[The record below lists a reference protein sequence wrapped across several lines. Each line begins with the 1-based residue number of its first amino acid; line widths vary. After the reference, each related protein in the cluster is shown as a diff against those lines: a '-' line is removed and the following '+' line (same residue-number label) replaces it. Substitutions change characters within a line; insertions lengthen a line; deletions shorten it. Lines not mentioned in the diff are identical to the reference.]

1 MSNLRFP
8 EPTAAKRAVPAHC
21 KGQHTSNDSMSGGLQ
36 LSHAKTNEGKRMNL
50 SIETKLA
57 TALGA
62 SFVALVLGAIA
73 QTQND
78 SGTAG
83 ANQYALTDNSVSI
96 NPSRK
101 DRFARQTPQRFN
113 AQSAFDLKFSERAS
127 RQMIRVKSP
136 H

>member
-1 MSNLRFP
+1 
-8 EPTAAKRAVPAHC
+8 
-21 KGQHTSNDSMSGGLQ
+21 
-36 LSHAKTNEGKRMNL
+36 MNL

-62 SFVALVLGAIA
+62 TFVALVLGAMA

-83 ANQYALTDNSVSI
+83 PNQYALTDNSTSI

-101 DRFARQTPQRFN
+101 EFQSSSSRGTTREDARTSLSNDTDQGPP
-113 AQSAFDLKFSERAS
+113 SANGKTKSKSTKHGSEDA
-127 RQMIRVKSP
+127 RVDHSYDD
-136 H
+136 

>member
-1 MSNLRFP
+1 
-8 EPTAAKRAVPAHC
+8 
-21 KGQHTSNDSMSGGLQ
+21 
-36 LSHAKTNEGKRMNL
+36 MNL

-62 SFVALVLGAIA
+62 TFVALVLGAMA

-83 ANQYALTDNSVSI
+83 PNQYALTDNPTSI

-101 DRFARQTPQRFN
+101 EFQSSSSRGTTREDARTSLSNDTDQGPPSANGKTKSKSTKYGSEN
-113 AQSAFDLKFSERAS
+113 A
-127 RQMIRVKSP
+127 RVDHSYDD
-136 H
+136 

>member
-1 MSNLRFP
+1 MGKV
-8 EPTAAKRAVPAHC
+8 T
-21 KGQHTSNDSMSGGLQ
+21 KGT
-36 LSHAKTNEGKRMNL
+36 RMNL

-83 ANQYALTDNSVSI
+83 ANEYALTDNSASI

-101 DRFARQTPQRFN
+101 EL
-113 AQSAFDLKFSERAS
+113 QSSPSRGTTQEGATTALRNDTDQGSASASGKKKSKSTKHGSENP
-127 RQMIRVKSP
+127 RVDHSYDD
-136 H
+136 

>member
-1 MSNLRFP
+1 
-8 EPTAAKRAVPAHC
+8 
-21 KGQHTSNDSMSGGLQ
+21 
-36 LSHAKTNEGKRMNL
+36 MNL

-78 SGTAG
+78 SGTARS
-83 ANQYALTDNSVSI
+83 NEYALADNPTSI

-101 DRFARQTPQRFN
+101 EFQSSSSRGTTQEDAKTSLSNDTDQGPASANEKKKSKSTKHGSENARVDH
-113 AQSAFDLKFSERAS
+113 SYDD
-127 RQMIRVKSP
+127 
-136 H
+136 